1 MCTPETLQDLLRFLR
16 HDTTRERPIMMM
28 LHTWDVVGNDILPM
42 IQAYHSGA
50 AELILDA
57 GVHTLFF
64 SDCSLALE
72 HFCFCSQTPGL
83 LDAPGG
89 SSINELKW
97 AEALY

>member
-1 MCTPETLQDLLRFLR
+1 MRLLL
-16 HDTTRERPIMMM
+16 
-28 LHTWDVVGNDILPM
+28 TWDVVGNDILPM

-83 LDAPGG
+83 LNAPGG
-89 SSINELKW
+89 SSINELK
-97 AEALY
+97 